1 MTPEQSEALIKTVER
16 IDTRMEMLIANGG
29 SKGMVPELQ
38 RTVLKHA
45 NQIAFW
51 RGAIAVLAFL
61 LMFLGTAFAG
71 HIWLGGGH

>member
-1 MTPEQSEALIKTVER
+1 MTPEQSQTLIDTVAR

-38 RTVLKHA
+38 RTVSKHA
-45 NQIAFW
+45 DQIAFW
-51 RGAIAVLAFL
+51 RGAIAILAFL